1 MGRAKENFNDVNFQD
16 ESGDFVPFGT
26 RFDVLRNIFWNIMD
40 GHALVRESVHCR
52 YSIEAR
58 GKRCYLVE
66 EYKTGGIS
74 GRYEILNCTYGELKC
89 RINRKLPE

>member
-1 MGRAKENFNDVNFQD
+1 MGRAKENFNDVNFKN

-58 GKRCYLVE
+58 GKRCFWSRN
-66 EYKTGGIS
+66 I
-74 GRYEILNCTYGELKC
+74 R
-89 RINRKLPE
+89 PEGFPDATKS

>member
-1 MGRAKENFNDVNFQD
+1 MALGPGIRALPLLDR
-16 ESGDFVPFGT
+16 GPG
-26 RFDVLRNIFWNIMD
+26 
-40 GHALVRESVHCR
+40 
-52 YSIEAR
+52 EAVF
-58 GKRCYLVE
+58 LVE